1 MSGIDRYINVLD
13 LFTTEKSMWTAQ
25 EVASA
30 LNVPTSTT
38 YRTMRELARVNMLEP
53 AMEGYYRLGS
63 VFIEFDRRTRL
74 TDPLVLLGMPM
85 LTDIAHHANIP
96 CVAVL
101 ARLYGDTVMCI
112 ADTRSA
118 GSAVQT
124 SYERGRPRPLM
135 RGATS
140 KVILAQL
147 TTRRLNKLLATADS
161 SDAAF
166 RSELAL
172 IRKNGYCVARGEVDE
187 GRVGIAVPISIPEQ
201 ALIASLSL
209 VIDAA
214 SSNESIE
221 RRLVLLLVS
230 STALL
235 KEQLTQHFFELVPGE

>member
-1 MSGIDRYINVLD
+1 
-13 LFTTEKSMWTAQ
+13 
-25 EVASA
+25 
-30 LNVPTSTT
+30 
-38 YRTMRELARVNMLEP
+38 
-53 AMEGYYRLGS
+53 MEGYYRLGS
-63 VFIEFDRRTRL
+63 AFIEFYRWTRL
-74 TDPLVLLGMPM
+74 TDPLVLVGVPM
-85 LTDIAHHANIP
+85 LTDIAHHANISRI
-96 CVAVL
+96 AVL
-101 ARLYGDTVMCI
+101 ARLYGDTVTCI

-161 SDAAF
+161 SGQHASSPDAAF
-166 RSELAL
+166 RSEIAL

-187 GRVGIAVPISIPEQ
+187 SRVGIAVQISIPEQ
-201 ALIASLSL
+201 ALIASLNL
-209 VIDAA
+209 VIDDA
-214 SSNESIE
+214 SSNEAIE

-235 KEQLTQHFFELVPGE
+235 KEQLGRYFSEFGPGE